1 MKRNHKPTIAA
12 IAFFALM
19 TLVGIESAHAQIN
32 LLEQIHAT
40 DTNPLIATSGPNTIG
55 AGHLQLSADA
65 TWSHLSYTSERY
77 LLPGTSV
84 MPTYPGTIHMVNSM
98 RNNAF
103 GGTLGARYGIGKLLE
118 LNASFGGGLNTER
131 DNAIMNNHDTVII
144 ACCQTLDVAFG
155 AKVRVYEGHAWVP
168 QMALAAQLSESFV
181 RFGDRDGFD
190 SHTPAWAIELQLRNR
205 LGHRWMLDYHV
216 GFASHEAWL
225 GSRATATRLTYGL
238 MARFL
243 ASDRLL
249 LGAGLEDGNG
259 RFEALFQATNNLQLK
274 AQALVATGLGA
285 DMSTTSSFIML
296 GANWMLR

>member
-40 DTNPLIATSGPNTIG
+40 DTNPLIATTGPNTIG
-55 AGHLQLSADA
+55 AGHLQLSAAA
-65 TWSHLSYTSERY
+65 TWSHLSYTSESY
-77 LLPGTSV
+77 LLSATFV
-84 MPTYPGTIHMVNSM
+84 MPTYSGTIHMVNSM

-118 LNASFGGGLNTER
+118 LYASFGGGLNTER

-144 ACCQTLDVAFG
+144 DRCQTLDVAFG
-155 AKVRVYEGHAWVP
+155 AKVHVYEGHAWMP
-168 QMALAAQLSESFV
+168 QMALAAQLSECFV
-181 RFGDRDGFD
+181 HFDNRDGFD

-216 GFASHEAWL
+216 GFASDEVRL
-225 GSRATATRLTYGL
+225 GSRASATRLTYGL

-259 RFEALFQATNNLQLK
+259 RFEALFQATPSLQLK

-285 DMSTTSSFIML
+285 DMLTTSSFIML